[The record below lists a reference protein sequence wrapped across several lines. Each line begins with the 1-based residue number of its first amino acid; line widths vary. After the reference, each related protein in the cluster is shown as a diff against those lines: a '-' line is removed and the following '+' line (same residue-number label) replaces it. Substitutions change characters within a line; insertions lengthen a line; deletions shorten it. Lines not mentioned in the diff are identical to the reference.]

1 MHLGKDG
8 WGVGLLWEASR
19 AVSLS
24 LSLGLH
30 SPLQA
35 FLEICQQGRF
45 FTWQLRAPQVTKSKS
60 PHPLRLRS

>member
-24 LSLGLH
+24 LSR
-30 SPLQA
+30 SPL
-35 FLEICQQGRF
+35 
-45 FTWQLRAPQVTKSKS
+45 TS
-60 PHPLRLRS
+60 PSLLGDLPAR